1 MHFQAEIREATGRDM
16 DGVQRVCLA
25 AHSEYAE
32 VLEPAAWE
40 KLESGVSGVAKL
52 AETGTVIVAEEPEPR
67 IIVGSVAYFSPGT
80 SSLGIFEPGWATIR
94 MLSVHPDYRGRGLGR
109 LLSEQCV
116 ARARGDGAERVALH
130 TGEQMAA
137 ARRLYA
143 GMGFEVLREI
153 EPRFG
158 FRYWIYTRR
167 P

>member
-1 MHFQAEIREATGRDM
+1 MHTQAEIREATRRDM

-25 AHSEYAE
+25 AHAEYAE

-40 KLESGVSGVAKL
+40 KLESGISGVAKL
-52 AETGTVIVAEEPEPR
+52 AETGTIIVAEEP
-67 IIVGSVAYFSPGT
+67 
-80 SSLGIFEPGWATIR
+80 EPGWATIR

-109 LLSEQCV
+109 LLSEQCL

-137 ARRLYA
+137 ARRLYTE
-143 GMGFEVLREI
+143 MGFKVLREI

-158 FRYWIYTRR
+158 FRYWICTRR